1 VKEYRIGTIILESP
15 YYGLR
20 KPLHQNRATLFYVSD
35 LFIMGGGIMLE
46 TIALLH
52 WCQKMKL
59 TPAVLHGFSL
69 GGHMASLAF
78 TK

>member
-1 VKEYRIGTIILESP
+1 MGKSIVLEA
-15 YYGLR
+15 L
-20 KPLHQNRATLFYVSD
+20 V
-35 LFIMGGGIMLE
+35 
-46 TIALLH
+46 LLH

>member
-1 VKEYRIGTIILESP
+1 LENP

-20 KPLHQNRATLFYVSD
+20 KPPD
-35 LFIMGGGIMLE
+35 LLY
-46 TIALLH
+46 

-59 TPAVLHGFSL
+59 TSAILHGFSL
-69 GGHMASLAF
+69 GGHMASLTF